1 MNKIITIGREF
12 GSGGREFGK
21 RLSEELQ
28 IAYYDQEIIS
38 EIAKRT
44 SLSEQYVKSITEQ
57 RPILSFPIHT
67 GRSFYPLG
75 NPVLQQNCSLYY
87 EQQKIITEMAKK
99 SDCIIVGRCADYI
112 LKENKPFRI
121 FVYADMESK
130 IKRCREKATEQ
141 EHLSDKELRQ
151 HIMEIDKR
159 RAKYYS
165 FFTDRKCGDKS
176 NYDLCINTAYVDIK
190 VMALGIAKMF

>member
-12 GSGGREFGK
+12 GSGG
-21 RLSEELQ
+21 
-28 IAYYDQEIIS
+28 IIS

-44 SLSEQYVKSITEQ
+44 SLSEQYVKSIT
-57 RPILSFPIHT
+57 
-67 GRSFYPLG
+67 
-75 NPVLQQNCSLYY
+75 
-87 EQQKIITEMAKK
+87 
-99 SDCIIVGRCADYI
+99 
-112 LKENKPFRI
+112 
-121 FVYADMESK
+121 DMESK
-130 IKRCREKATEQ
+130 IKRYREKATEQ